1 MSERRRGD
9 AIAGV
14 DEAGRGPLAGPVV
27 VAAVVL
33 PDNHGLEGLD
43 DSKKLDEAARE
54 ALFEPIRRTA
64 VCWHIETGGVAEIET
79 LNILGAT
86 MRGMQANEK
95 L

>member
-1 MSERRRGD
+1 MPERRHGD

-43 DSKKLDEAARE
+43 ERRFVAVGLAVLVGHQKVAAQPH
-54 ALFEPIRRTA
+54 LPG
-64 VCWHIETGGVAEIET
+64 H
-79 LNILGAT
+79 
-86 MRGMQANEK
+86 
-95 L
+95 